1 MLTESY
7 MIQQATLAGMDE
19 ELLSYAKQIQR
30 QLSTDG
36 DEALWLD
43 CLEMA
48 YNELILN
55 KLHWEKSY
63 SHLLEFSDFF
73 RIFKGVEGGVSP
85 LRIVI

>member
-30 QLSTDG
+30 QLGTEG
-36 DEALWLD
+36 DTADWLD

-48 YNELILN
+48 YNELIIN
-55 KLHWEKSY
+55 
-63 SHLLEFSDFF
+63 
-73 RIFKGVEGGVSP
+73 R
-85 LRIVI
+85 